1 MPTVRIEAHLTA
13 AELLKAVEQMPQP
26 DRDDFVD
33 QVVHLRTRPRASGL
47 SRAESELLTKINL
60 GLPAALQSRF
70 DALVAKR
77 REGRIAQDEYDE
89 LLQLTSQV
97 EDSDA
102 QRVEYLAELARLRKT
117 TLPALMR
124 DLGIKTP
131 PYA

>member
-1 MPTVRIEAHLTA
+1 MPTVRIQAQLTA
-13 AELLKAVEQMPQP
+13 AELLKAVEQMPRP

-33 QVVHLRTRPRASGL
+33 QVVHLRTRPRATGL
-47 SRAESELLTKINL
+47 SRAESELLAKINR
-60 GLPAALQSRF
+60 GVPAALQSRY
-70 DALVAKR
+70 DALVVKR
-77 REGRIAQDEYDE
+77 REGKITKDEYDE

-97 EDSDA
+97 EELDA
-102 QRVEYLAELARLRKT
+102 QRVGYLAELARLRRT